1 MDFNVNQTVQGPKDL
16 LAIGFTF
23 CFIPDPTLQNCSIHI
38 DSFYDL
44 FMNFLK
50 RQSFSCISVNGETE
64 SPQISSK
71 ISSFVFSVLETNESL
86 TNLE

>member
-64 SPQISSK
+64 SPHDFIK
-71 ISSFVFSVLETNESL
+71 NIFICVLCSGDK
-86 TNLE
+86 